1 MAAISLSINFHS
13 QRLLKK
19 QTFHNHDT
27 KIDDDDEDEVAV
39 LWMFQISV
47 TVRYQGNF
55 LRSLFIQLMIFM
67 AS

>member
-1 MAAISLSINFHS
+1 MAAISLSIDFHS

-19 QTFHNHDT
+19 QTFHNDS
-27 KIDDDDEDEVAV
+27 KNDDDDEDEVAV

>member
-39 LWMFQISV
+39 L
-47 TVRYQGNF
+47 
-55 LRSLFIQLMIFM
+55 
-67 AS
+67 